1 MIIYGLIKLVSL
13 NQMIGNLLLILT
25 VRIYNRYKTQA
36 FFGELTVLQS
46 NWEQLDKC
54 NAGIHKNCNNKHV
67 HIQTFFSRGD
77 PKGGRRVQG
86 LFSVGGLR
94 GGVFPGPLSRWISK
108 CDAGKGK
115 YIKHNNN

>member
-36 FFGELTVLQS
+36 FFCELTVLQS

-67 HIQTFFSRGD
+67 HILTFFSRGD
-77 PKGGRRVQG
+77 PKGGEKGQG
-86 LFSVGGLR
+86 AIFCGWPEGG
-94 GGVFPGPLSRWISK
+94 GPSL
-108 CDAGKGK
+108 DE
-115 YIKHNNN
+115 